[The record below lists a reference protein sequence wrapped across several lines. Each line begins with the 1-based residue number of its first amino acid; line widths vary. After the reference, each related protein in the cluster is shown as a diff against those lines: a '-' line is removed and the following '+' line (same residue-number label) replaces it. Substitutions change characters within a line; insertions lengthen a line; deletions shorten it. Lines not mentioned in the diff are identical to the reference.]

1 MLHHHKCPS
10 QTRDEMS
17 VIHRNYCD
25 LEYYSL
31 CMNGTMTYTALLLK
45 SNLKYHIT
53 GLKMLHSQTLYCI
66 KHMRIKLGNGKA
78 NNEFY

>member
-1 MLHHHKCPS
+1 
-10 QTRDEMS
+10 
-17 VIHRNYCD
+17 
-25 LEYYSL
+25 
-31 CMNGTMTYTALLLK
+31 MNGTMTYTALLLK